1 MSCTKRARLSSI
13 EILSDFRMRLF
24 FVGGEVYTVNFKP
37 LFEESLGLS
46 PLRDTR
52 QFANATLVEGEGWA
66 VEWPELDIQIGADTL
81 WLDAQAQNLDND
93 KVMAERI
100 AMLSR
105 NLSAKHLSFNESVE
119 NTISD
124 SI

>member
-1 MSCTKRARLSSI
+1 MTKINRTRLSSI

-24 FVGGEVYTVNFKP
+24 FVGGEVCTVDFKP
-37 LFEESLGLS
+37 LFEESLGLA
-46 PLRDTR
+46 PLRDAR
-52 QFANATLVEGEGWA
+52 QFANATLVEGEGLT

-81 WLDAQAQNLDND
+81 WLDAQVQNPEYD

-105 NLSAKHLSFNESVE
+105 TLSVKHFAFNESVE

-124 SI
+124 NI